1 MKISLRDILKRI
13 GVIIM
18 ICFVGLMIANKV
30 MYTHIHKLEDGSIV
44 VHAHPYDKSE
54 NENSG
59 KTHHHV
65 KAELFFLQSL
75 ELLFYIAILSAF
87 LYLGFLVLEIFSC
100 SVVLYRG
107 NNLFL
112 LLGRAPPCK

>member
-1 MKISLRDILKRI
+1 MKISLRDIFKKA
-13 GVIIM
+13 GFIIM

-30 MYTHIHKLEDGSIV
+30 MYTHIHKLEDGSVV

-59 KTHHHV
+59 ETHHHV

-75 ELLFYIAILSAF
+75 ELLFYMAILSGI
-87 LYLGFLVLEIFSC
+87 LYLGFLVLEILSYSF
-100 SVVLYRG
+100 VLYKS
-107 NNLFL
+107 NNLSL
-112 LLGRAPPCK
+112 SLGRAPPCN